1 MAISAQKK
9 PPGLPNAGFPP
20 LSNHSSYA
28 TSGSFTSRFQL
39 KKLIIVFLIAI
50 GLIPG
55 LLGLTG
61 IYRTSKNELLQSRA
75 LYFTEVASFTAFQ
88 VEKILGE
95 RLEGVNRLARLPTIK
110 NLLLFPQESGVKEIE
125 NIRKILMPELAKAYF
140 LANIYNR
147 AGEIVFSSDIG
158 NKAFSR
164 SFNFYGI
171 DLDVVNTGKVYISKM
186 FENSGEKGQ
195 YYIEIYAPILDDNGA
210 GIGFIEARHTMNQ
223 LFDTIKSVKI
233 GETGNASLLASSGNI
248 LICPSYPSMSH
259 LVNSKLLERIT
270 RGDTGWIIADDDAHG
285 STGAIVGFAPV
296 NMKKDDLAKGS
307 FENQSWYIFTRQDAS
322 ETFGAIHEFQKAAVM
337 YAIMLVLVA
346 VGLGGFAWRQIM
358 KAQKAHE
365 TELVYKE
372 KADSIKHLVTSFRRL
387 MIKPLAEI
395 PALVSNIDKAS
406 EGESLRQGHVDKLKQ
421 HLANFDSLAKHLEY
435 YTQLDAFEPKPTD
448 LIGVAEDSLL
458 LLDYIITSKD
468 VEIRFEKP
476 PEPILVMGQPK
487 LLSVVFMNI
496 VLNAIHAVD
505 YKGLILIKIEK
516 KRDTGILTV
525 RDNGKGIPKAEME
538 NIFDPFYTT
547 KKGHEGYGLGLA
559 VSRGIVERHEG
570 EIVVKSSEGSGTD
583 VIVKLKLSHKELLD
597 VEEVTEIAYK

>member
-1 MAISAQKK
+1 MAISAPNK
-9 PPGLPNAGFPP
+9 PPSVLDAGLPP
-20 LSNHSSYA
+20 LSSHSSFS
-28 TSGSFTSRFQL
+28 TSAAHTSRFQF

-55 LLGLTG
+55 LLGLAG
-61 IYRTSKNELLQSRA
+61 IYGTSKNELLQSRA

-88 VEKILGE
+88 VEKILSE
-95 RLEGVNRLARLPTIK
+95 RLAGVNRLARLPTIK

-125 NIRKILMPELAKAYF
+125 NIRKILMPELANAYF

-147 AGEIVFSSDIG
+147 SGEIVFSSDIG

-171 DLDVVNTGKVYISKM
+171 DLDVVNTGKIYISKM
-186 FENSGEKGQ
+186 FADSVEKGQ
-195 YYIEIYAPILDDNGA
+195 FYIEIYAPILDDDGA
-210 GIGFIEARHTMNQ
+210 SIGFIEARHTMNQ

-233 GETGNASLLASSGNI
+233 GKTGNASLLASSGSI
-248 LICPSYPSMSH
+248 LICPTYPSMSH
-259 LVNSKLLERIT
+259 QVNSNLLKRIT
-270 RGDTGWIIADDDAHG
+270 RGDTGWVIADDDAHG

-296 NMKKDDLAKGS
+296 NLKKDALAKGS

-322 ETFGAIHEFQKAAVM
+322 ETFGAIHDFQKAAVT
-337 YAIMLVLVA
+337 YALLLVFVA
-346 VGLGGFAWRQIM
+346 VGLGGVAWRQIM
-358 KAQKAHE
+358 RAQKAHE

-387 MIKPLAEI
+387 LIKPLEEI
-395 PALVSNIDKAS
+395 PGLVSDIDNKRDEENI
-406 EGESLRQGHVDKLKQ
+406 RQGYVDRLKQ

-435 YTQLDAFEPKPTD
+435 YTQLDTFEPKPVD
-448 LIGVAEDSLL
+448 LLGVAEDSLL

-476 PEPILVMGQPK
+476 SEPILVMGQPK

-496 VLNAIHAVD
+496 FLNAIHAVD
-505 YKGLILIKIEK
+505 YRGLILIKIEK
-516 KRDTGILTV
+516 KRGAGVLTV

-547 KKGHEGYGLGLA
+547 KKGHDGYGMGLA
-559 VSRGIVERHEG
+559 VSRGIIERHEG

-583 VIVKLKLSHKELLD
+583 VIVKLNL
-597 VEEVTEIAYK
+597 A